1 VVNGNWTTPGRVAAV
16 LGGLALAVGTFTS
29 PANAA
34 NGAGTARPLEPNPC
48 AGRTTD
54 SGTGGNLGGW
64 SDRVIYGTWYNCGRT
79 PGTDHVKIDVA
90 GGYDGPCIS
99 VGYGST
105 GSSQFDATSWLPSLP
120 GQVPWYAGW
129 KRC

>member
-1 VVNGNWTTPGRVAAV
+1 MYWIGSTPRHVVAV
-16 LGGLALAVGTFTS
+16 VGGLALSLGMFMS

-34 NGAGTARPLEPNPC
+34 GTADRLLEPNPC

-90 GGYDGPCIS
+90 NGYDGPCIS

-105 GSSQFDATSWLPSLP
+105 GSSQFEATSWLPRIP
-120 GQVPWYAGW
+120 GQAPWYAGW